1 MSFNA
6 KAALALPSAESVRSA
21 QYQVVQN
28 GALNDQGTGPAVV
41 GGSHFQPLGTNLGG
55 ISTPSQKTNS
65 LLASMGQSGHAQ
77 SSQQSGQ
84 TGKQSGNRFENNPFF
99 R

>member
-1 MSFNA
+1 M
-6 KAALALPSAESVRSA
+6 LPCANNSIPV

-28 GALNDQGTGPAVV
+28 AALNDQGTGPAVV

-55 ISTPSQKTNS
+55 ISTPSQKTDS

-84 TGKQSGNRFENNPFF
+84 TSKQSGNRFENNPFF